1 MLTLPASCGSSWLGT
16 TDARAVAQRPF
27 TGYASFGAGSSP
39 YLLSS
44 TVIDQLRDES
54 LNP

>member
-1 MLTLPASCGSSWLGT
+1 MAGNDRCTGGGST
-16 TDARAVAQRPF
+16 AF
-27 TGYASFGAGSSP
+27 TGYASFGAGSSA

-44 TVIDQLRDES
+44 TVVIDQLRDES